1 MRTKNGRLRSESYT
15 KPYTVDVNTS
25 DNEKIFCNFAENIDE
40 VTRIYPGEEDE
51 EKEERI
57 IFIFDRYTLTL
68 PFRTGLAEEI
78 KKNPDE
84 WLKMAKEQDFKAK
97 SAEVRAKRNA
107 LLEASDNEFCIDRI
121 ISEMTSVST
130 TALTAKLK
138 ELSTGKMAAYRQA
151 LRDITK
157 QPQFPYNVIFPIK
170 PN

>member
-1 MRTKNGRLRSESYT
+1 MRAENGRLRSESYT
-15 KPYTVDVNTS
+15 KPYTVDVIIS
-25 DNEKIFCNFAENIDE
+25 DNEEIVCKFAENIDE
-40 VTRIYPGEEDE
+40 ITRSEPAAEDE
-51 EKEERI
+51 ESEARKV
-57 IFIFDRYTLTL
+57 FVFDRYTLTL

-78 KKNPDE
+78 KKNPAE
-84 WLKMAKEQDFKAK
+84 WLRMAKQQDFETK

-121 ISEMTSVST
+121 ISEMSSVST

-151 LRDITK
+151 LRDITN
-157 QPQFPYNVIFPIK
+157 QPQFPYNVTFPIK